1 MWKQWKR
8 HKNLKFSRIQKKK
21 KRKKDCLDTSSCT
34 RDLIHFTLTGG
45 EGSISTNVTLAS
57 LLQDCCF
64 TGGVA
69 KYFMNLPRSFRCPVC
84 MNARKITN
92 SKKICLT
99 RLRAWFMRPYKCSF
113 TYHIWNF
120 LKRAEHVNK
129 RGSLF

>member
-8 HKNLKFSRIQKKK
+8 HKNLKFSRIQKKEK
-21 KRKKDCLDTSSCT
+21 KRKIVSIQVHERFNTFHSNVE
-34 RDLIHFTLTGG
+34 GG
-45 EGSISTNVTLAS
+45 EESISTNVTLAI